1 MLDMFCKVVK
11 VVKVGKGK
19 VDKVDMFDMLVK
31 VGKEALLL
39 CLKILHSLA
48 IVGLLLRSLVTLR
61 GRKQN
66 DFFPCCC

>member
-1 MLDMFCKVVK
+1 MLDMFWKVVN
-11 VVKVGKGK
+11 VVMVGK
-19 VDKVDMFDMLVK
+19 VDRVDMLDMLVK

-48 IVGLLLRSLVTLR
+48 IVGLLLRSPVTLRR
-61 GRKQN
+61 GRKQK

>member
-1 MLDMFCKVVK
+1 MDMFCKVVTVVK

-19 VDKVDMFDMLVK
+19 VDRLDILDMLVK

-48 IVGLLLRSLVTLR
+48 IVGLLLRSRVTCR
-61 GRKQN
+61 YKKRKKTK
-66 DFFPCCC
+66 

>member
-1 MLDMFCKVVK
+1 MLDMFCKVVN
-11 VVKVGKGK
+11 VVKVGK
-19 VDKVDMFDMLVK
+19 VDRVDMLDMLFK
-31 VGKEALLL
+31 VGKEALRL

-48 IVGLLLRSLVTLR
+48 IVGLLLLSPVTLR